1 MQDMEG
7 EVARLKLQ
15 QKSGKK
21 GQTCKT
27 CPRGQHPEG
36 RCPGER
42 TEECYG
48 CGKAGHF
55 KGAPVCNGKPK
66 ADGKPNADS
75 KPERVKKVKQEEQE
89 VTDSD
94 EDTSEEESTGRVTE
108 RVAAARDNVLDPMV
122 QVLVKLRPRKQMGQ
136 VTITWLADSGVRRSL
151 LSERDW

>member
-1 MQDMEG
+1 MRRLQDLEG

-36 RCPGER
+36 RCPGKR

-55 KGAPVCNGKPK
+55 KGAPVCK
-66 ADGKPNADS
+66 GKPNADS

-89 VTDSD
+89 VTDRAQAGSQ
-94 EDTSEEESTGRVTE
+94 RV
-108 RVAAARDNVLDPMV
+108 L
-122 QVLVKLRPRKQMGQ
+122 QLRRTTCWTPWCRC
-136 VTITWLADSGVRRSL
+136 W
-151 LSERDW
+151 